1 MALQDAVVLF
11 YGIAMCGILILFN
24 MLQVL
29 ESLLDDLEILPTRLQ
44 KKAVSLLPA
53 ESCVTILFRA

>member
-1 MALQDAVVLF
+1 MHLCYLVLF
-11 YGIAMCGILILFN
+11 YGIAMYSILFN

-44 KKAVSLLPA
+44 KKAVSLLSA
-53 ESCVTILFRA
+53 ESCVNELLFRA

>member
-1 MALQDAVVLF
+1 MHLCYLVLF
-11 YGIAMCGILILFN
+11 YRIAMCGILFN

-53 ESCVTILFRA
+53 ESCVNELFRA

>member
-1 MALQDAVVLF
+1 MHLCYLVLF

-44 KKAVSLLPA
+44 KKAVSLLSA
-53 ESCVTILFRA
+53 ESCVNELFRA